1 MTELSIQGLK
11 ETQANME
18 RILKELEGRPM
29 TEAMRDAAQIVQ
41 RDAKRNAPVL
51 TGRLQA
57 SITAQVI
64 TQSKTV
70 MGIVGSSVTYA
81 PFVEYGTRRMRAR
94 RFLQNALEDNQIE
107 IVRKIEDAV
116 REIIE

>member
-1 MTELSIQGLK
+1 MQLSIKGLK

-18 RILKELEGRPM
+18 RILKELEGPPM
-29 TEAMRDAAQIVQ
+29 TEAMRDAAPIAQ

-57 SITAQVI
+57 SITSEVI
-64 TQSKTV
+64 TRNKV
-70 MGIVGSSVTYA
+70 LMGVVGSNVSYA

-94 RFLQNALEDNQIE
+94 RFLQNALEDNEGEITRKLDKAVKE
-107 IVRKIEDAV
+107 IVRD
-116 REIIE
+116 

>member
-18 RILKELEGRPM
+18 RILKELEGPPM
-29 TEAMRDAAQIVQ
+29 TEAMRDAAPIAQK
-41 RDAKRNAPVL
+41 DAKRNAPVL

-57 SITAQVI
+57 SITSQVV
-64 TQSKTV
+64 TQGKAI
-70 MGIVGSSVTYA
+70 MGVVGSNVTYA

-94 RFLQNALEDNQIE
+94 RFLQNALEDNERE
-107 IVRKIEDAV
+107 IIRKVEGAV